1 MPKYNMNIGN
11 VGRKSKGRNR
21 TRCNR
26 NNKSFNGDYV
36 VVSQKLKDAR
46 VKAYGPGFELGLS
59 H

>member
-1 MPKYNMNIGN
+1 MNIGN